1 MGPHLI
7 FWEITENCN
16 LECPYC
22 RRQGKSAQGLS
33 LGAALEVIDSIVKN
47 YNPLL
52 IFSGGEP
59 LLYPNFFEVA
69 SYAHKKGLKIALA
82 TNSTL
87 IDENLAK
94 RIKSIGFHR
103 VAISLDSARQEINDS
118 LRQEGAFLKSI
129 AAIRHLRFQGIE
141 LQINTTVLRRNF
153 REIASI
159 YNLCL
164 ELGIKAWHLFAFV
177 PVGCGEDIPEEE
189 RLSQED
195 YEEFLSE
202 VVDLFLESKI
212 EIRMTCAPH
221 YNRLLAQRLGNASS
235 LVSKGCL
242 AGSSV
247 CFISS
252 RGEVY
257 PCGYLKLCAGNIFK
271 EEFKKIWEGS
281 DLFQTLRNPGYLKGK
296 CSICEYANICGGCR
310 ARAHIATGDYLEEE
324 PDCIYQP
331 IRIATLAQ
339 D

>member
-1 MGPHLI
+1 MELSPQLI
-7 FWEITENCN
+7 FWEITQKCN
-16 LECPYC
+16 LNCPYC
-22 RRQGKSAQGLS
+22 RRQGKSDKGLS
-33 LGAALEVIDSIVKN
+33 QEAALQVIDSIAEN

-59 LLYPNFFEVA
+59 LLYSYFFEVA
-69 SYAHKKGLKIALA
+69 SYAHKKGLQIALA

-94 RIKSIGFHR
+94 KIKSIGFHR
-103 VAISLDSARQEINDS
+103 VAISLDSASQEINDS
-118 LRQEGAFLKSI
+118 LRQEGVFLKSI
-129 AAIRHLRFQGIE
+129 AAIRHLRFEGID

-153 REIASI
+153 REVPSI

-189 RLSQED
+189 RLTPED

-202 VVDLFLESKI
+202 VVGLFLESKI

-221 YNRLLAQRLGNASS
+221 YNRLLAQRLGNAGS
-235 LVSKGCL
+235 LVTKGCL

-252 RGEVY
+252 CGEVY

-271 EEFKKIWEGS
+271 EEFKKIWEDS
-281 DLFQTLRNPGYLKGK
+281 YLFKSLRNPDYLKGK
-296 CSICEYANICGGCR
+296 CSICEYTNICGGCR

-324 PDCIYQP
+324 PGCIYQP
-331 IRIATLAQ
+331 LSARF
-339 D
+339 